1 MNTCTGVKKLSV
13 TLGLSLLLLCLGQ
26 NSARALTLPDV
37 PLSVFSTVEHN
48 VLLTFDDSGS
58 MSRGYLPDTISGN
71 SATRRACSSTFNGM
85 AFNPSVTYTPPP
97 VRNNPGNLKDTI
109 PPQNLPDA
117 DFGSPSGGGAWT
129 SGYYTPAGTVNLSTS
144 YKPVWVMNS
153 TNTSNSTYASCTLAS
168 TSGSGVKAFYYVY
181 DTTLAGTGGCPNPA
195 LTTDDDCY
203 RLVQHNNA
211 AAGGAW
217 SAAQQTNFANWYSY
231 YRTRNLAAK
240 AAAGRA
246 FRGFD
251 TNVRVAG
258 HLLNASSTTAGPAS
272 GISFNYRTS
281 TTTTNVLKRFCDDP
295 AGTDSLCK
303 DGTTA
308 RADFFTRLYNTPAS
322 GFTPLRA
329 AMKRAGDSFSTV
341 TNSLSP
347 YRDVPGDPVSASNP
361 ELSCRKN
368 FHIMMTDGYWNS
380 TAGVSGDIDG
390 TSRTLGDGTAYT
402 PIPPYSDSWSSS
414 LADNAFDYWYRDL
427 RTDLGNNVLASESD
441 PTGTAAQRYWNP
453 VNNPA
458 TWQHMQ
464 TFTIGMGLA
473 GNRNP
478 ANYFDTSLPASAG
491 DWDELQS
498 GALAWPNPMDTEDAD
513 RIDDLWH
520 AAINGRGSYFSA
532 QDPDTLVNA
541 FTQIIGQ
548 INAINGSAAGLG
560 ASGSTTTGGTSIFQV
575 AYDTGTWAGRLIS
588 RAVDVNG
595 IPASVNWEA
604 GTAGLNTQNYNSD
617 RKILTYNPTKAVGTR
632 GVAFRWTNLSAA
644 QQTALNTDQLNNLDT
659 NGSARLDY
667 LRGASAN
674 EGTGLGFRVRTCY
687 NPATV
692 AATTPS
698 AITCPTN
705 VGKLGDI
712 IDSTPVFV
720 GKPEFDY
727 PDTLESLSYTAYVNS
742 QAGRQSMVY
751 VGANDG
757 MLHGFRA
764 SDGREDI
771 AYVPSLVYSNIT
783 QNNLSLLTSPFY
795 SHRFY
800 VNATPTVGDAFIGG
814 AWRTM
819 LVGGLRKGGRGYYA
833 LDITDPAGFSEANAQ
848 QIVKWEFTDPDLGYS
863 YSQAAIVKMANG
875 PNGKGQW
882 AAVFGNG
889 YNNTG
894 TGRAVLYIVDIATG
908 NLIQKIDTGVNGGGG
923 TPASPNG
930 MSTPAVVDLN
940 GDHIADYIYAGD
952 LLGKMWRIDVRS
964 PTAANWSLAAN
975 VNSLFTA
982 VDTLNVPQ
990 PITTKPSVGFHPE
1003 GFGGLLVYF
1012 GTGKFLENFDNSA
1025 TGVQQRQ
1032 TFYAIYDRGVTGRS
1046 TEPSRT
1052 EPTPIVR
1059 ADLRE
1064 QTIDTTTGTVGSF
1077 STRNISDYPITWRLD
1092 RASTTTHLGWYV
1104 DLPESGEKQVT
1115 DSLLREGRII
1125 FTTLSPGTDACE
1137 PGGTGWL
1144 MELNSKNGGRLDE
1157 TLDLNGDGVFDS
1169 NDNNGNPY
1177 GAAGAQVAGGGSLSS
1192 PIVLTN
1198 PPSLPPPAGPQYSET
1213 KLVVTSKG
1221 AVVTMKE
1228 SGKPN
1233 APEAWRQVR

>member
-1 MNTCTGVKKLSV
+1 M
-13 TLGLSLLLLCLGQ
+13 
-26 NSARALTLPDV
+26 
-37 PLSVFSTVEHN
+37 
-48 VLLTFDDSGS
+48 
-58 MSRGYLPDTISGN
+58 
-71 SATRRACSSTFNGM
+71 
-85 AFNPSVTYTPPP
+85 
-97 VRNNPGNLKDTI
+97 
-109 PPQNLPDA
+109 
-117 DFGSPSGGGAWT
+117 
-129 SGYYTPAGTVNLSTS
+129 
-144 YKPVWVMNS
+144 
-153 TNTSNSTYASCTLAS
+153 
-168 TSGSGVKAFYYVY
+168 
-181 DTTLAGTGGCPNPA
+181 
-195 LTTDDDCY
+195 
-203 RLVQHNNA
+203 
-211 AAGGAW
+211 
-217 SAAQQTNFANWYSY
+217 
-231 YRTRNLAAK
+231 
-240 AAAGRA
+240 
-246 FRGFD
+246 
-251 TNVRVAG
+251 
-258 HLLNASSTTAGPAS
+258 
-272 GISFNYRTS
+272 
-281 TTTTNVLKRFCDDP
+281 
-295 AGTDSLCK
+295 
-303 DGTTA
+303 
-308 RADFFTRLYNTPAS
+308 
-322 GFTPLRA
+322 
-329 AMKRAGDSFSTV
+329 
-341 TNSLSP
+341 
-347 YRDVPGDPVSASNP
+347 
-361 ELSCRKN
+361 
-368 FHIMMTDGYWNS
+368 
-380 TAGVSGDIDG
+380 
-390 TSRTLGDGTAYT
+390 
-402 PIPPYSDSWSSS
+402 
-414 LADNAFDYWYRDL
+414 
-427 RTDLGNNVLASESD
+427 
-441 PTGTAAQRYWNP
+441 
-453 VNNPA
+453 
-458 TWQHMQ
+458 
-464 TFTIGMGLA
+464 
-473 GNRNP
+473 
-478 ANYFDTSLPASAG
+478 
-491 DWDELQS
+491 
-498 GALAWPNPMDTEDAD
+498 
-513 RIDDLWH
+513 
-520 AAINGRGSYFSA
+520 
-532 QDPDTLVNA
+532 
-541 FTQIIGQ
+541 
-548 INAINGSAAGLG
+548 
-560 ASGSTTTGGTSIFQV
+560 
-575 AYDTGTWAGRLIS
+575 
-588 RAVDVNG
+588 
-595 IPASVNWEA
+595 
-604 GTAGLNTQNYNSD
+604 
-617 RKILTYNPTKAVGTR
+617 GTR
-632 GVAFRWTNLSAA
+632 GVAFQWANLNAA
-644 QQTALNTDQLNNLDT
+644 QKAALNTDHLNVADT
-659 NGSARLDY
+659 YGEQRLEY
-667 LRGASAN
+667 LRGASTY
-674 EGTGLGFRVRTCY
+674 EGIPATATTPGFRARTCY
-687 NPATV
+687 VPATV
-692 AATTPS
+692 AATDPTPS
-698 AITCPTN
+698 PTCPAN

-712 IDSTPVFV
+712 IDSSTVYV
-720 GKPEFDY
+720 AKPDFDY

-819 LVGGLRKGGRGYYA
+819 LVGGLRKGGKGYYA

-848 QIVKWEFTDPDLGYS
+848 QIVKWEFTDPDLGFS

-923 TPASPNG
+923 TLANPNG

-1046 TEPSRT
+1046 AEPSRT

-1059 ADLRE
+1059 ADLRQ
-1064 QTIDTTTGTVGSF
+1064 QTITLGATVINPNTTPPTTF
-1077 STRNISDYPITWRLD
+1077 NTRNISDDPITWRLD
-1092 RASTTTHLGWYV
+1092 RTSTTTTQLGWFV

-1125 FTTLSPGTDACE
+1125 FTTLSPGNDACE

-1157 TLDLNGDGVFDS
+1157 TLDLDGNGKFDS
-1169 NDNNGNPY
+1169 DDNPGNTF
-1177 GAAGAQVAGGGSLSS
+1177 GAGGAQVAGGGSLSS